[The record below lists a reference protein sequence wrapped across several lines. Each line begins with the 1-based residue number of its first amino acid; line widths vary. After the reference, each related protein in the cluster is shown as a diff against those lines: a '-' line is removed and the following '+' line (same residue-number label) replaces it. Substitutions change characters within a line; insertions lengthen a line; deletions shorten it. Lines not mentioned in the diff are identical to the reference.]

1 MLPKSKSTINSN
13 PYAWWNI
20 SSRVPDSRTVV
31 PNGGRTY
38 KVEKNIKFR
47 VLGEEKGASF
57 RAGPVNVSLETFAI
71 QNEFY
76 SALDH
81 KLSRVHCFRLRL
93 RRQSKTIDDLLKQ
106 RLHCYIIDFD
116 PRNCFPRYRRAD
128 TNDFNNSSNIMT
140 ASPSRW
146 SFLRLEIIIITG
158 KMFSKREI
166 WFHTR
171 YIA

>member
-1 MLPKSKSTINSN
+1 MLPKIQINHKLE
-13 PYAWWNI
+13 PLRLMEYFI
-20 SSRVPDSRTVV
+20 SCSRF
-31 PNGGRTY
+31 PNSCSERGRTY

-93 RRQSKTIDDLLKQ
+93 RRQSKTIDDLL
-106 RLHCYIIDFD
+106 
-116 PRNCFPRYRRAD
+116 
-128 TNDFNNSSNIMT
+128 
-140 ASPSRW
+140 
-146 SFLRLEIIIITG
+146 E
-158 KMFSKREI
+158 
-166 WFHTR
+166 
-171 YIA
+171 